1 MQVKRY
7 EVAAMNEALVKIK
20 NDLGPDAVILSARKI
35 KKGRQDAFEI
45 MAACDENSLA
55 PQKASQRTVQTST
68 TTSLERSDELIAL
81 FRSELAQI
89 RKSIEALQRQSLLGR
104 ELAEMKETM
113 NSFFDVV
120 GMRKGRAPQDL
131 NSRIYLQLLGS
142 GFSRGSACRIVDA
155 VNQQAAHPGC
165 ISETEAFDLAEK
177 YVGASLPVLNKKGGG
192 ERIKMFIGPT
202 GVGKTTTLAK
212 LAARYSIMNKK
223 KVGLITTDN
232 FRIAAAEQLETYAKI
247 MGLRMEKAS
256 TRETFEKAVKSFSDR
271 DVILVDTPGRARPDD
286 GYLNQIEFTL
296 PDQAVETNLLINATG
311 SDDHLENIVS
321 AYSRFQISN
330 LIITKIDESGRFG
343 MLYDV
348 IAKTNKPV
356 TYLTCGQ
363 NVPQDIEEVTPA
375 RMAHLMIGSA
385 AYESGR
391 LVEQSGKRMQGV
403 I

>member
-7 EVAAMNEALVKIK
+7 EVATMNDGLIKIK

-35 KKGRQDAFEI
+35 KNGKQDVFEI
-45 MAACDENSLA
+45 MAARDEDPILA
-55 PQKASQRTVQTST
+55 QKALDRTGQTASAPPVQCQEDLFS
-68 TTSLERSDELIAL
+68 L
-81 FRSELAQI
+81 FRSELAEI

-131 NSRIYLQLLGS
+131 NSKLYLHLLS
-142 GFSRGSACRIVDA
+142 NGFSRASACRIVDA
-155 VNQQAAHPGC
+155 VNHKATHPAC
-165 ISETEAFDLAEK
+165 MSETEAFDLVEK
-177 YVGASLPVLNKKGGG
+177 YLCHSLPALSKNSEG

-212 LAARYSIMNKK
+212 LAARHSIMSKK

-256 TRETFEKAVKSFSDR
+256 TRQTFEKAVKSFADK
-271 DVILVDTPGRARPDD
+271 DIILVDTPGRARPDD
-286 GYLNQIEFTL
+286 GYLNQIEFAL
-296 PDQAVETNLLINATG
+296 PDQSIETSLLINATG
-311 SDDHLENIVS
+311 SPEHLENIVS
-321 AYSRFQISN
+321 AYSRFRISN
-330 LIITKIDESGRFG
+330 LIVTKIDESGKFG

-375 RMAHLMIGSA
+375 RMANLMIGSA
-385 AYESGR
+385 AYGSGR
-391 LVEQSGKRMQGV
+391 FVEQSDKRM
-403 I
+403 